1 MTKPHKPPA
10 QNRKHVHELR
20 ERLGDSVLTLLTI
33 MLLILLFVVGPLQ
46 AAGFTAVHY
55 FGLLFAVVL
64 LGAVFI
70 LSGSKIA
77 VAAIVVSLALALTA
91 TIFRLSQPS
100 TLDVYLDA
108 TAWLLAGVALAV
120 VTARAVFAEGE
131 VNFHRVIGA
140 VLLYLTIGL
149 IFVSLYGFVEV
160 SIPNSFNGLPPL
172 RDDLSVSGNLIY
184 FSFTTLTSVGYGDI
198 VPVHPIA
205 RSLANIESI
214 IGQLY
219 PATLLAR
226 LVTLELESRG
236 RR

>member
-1 MTKPHKPPA
+1 MADPDNSA
-10 QNRKHVHELR
+10 VRRRHVHELR
-20 ERLGDSVLTLLTI
+20 ERLGDSLLTLLTI
-33 MLLILLFVVGPLQ
+33 MLLILLFVLGPLQ
-46 AAGFTAVHY
+46 AAGLASAHY
-55 FGLLFAVVL
+55 FGILFGIVL
-64 LGAVFI
+64 LAAVFI
-70 LSGSKIA
+70 VSGSKIA
-77 VAAIVVSLALALTA
+77 VAGILAALGLVIAA
-91 TIFRLSQPS
+91 TIFRLRQPS
-100 TLDVYLDA
+100 TLDVYLEA
-108 TAWLLAGVALAV
+108 LAWLLAGVTLAV

-172 RDDLSVSGNLIY
+172 RDDLTVSGNLIY

-198 VPVHPIA
+198 VPVHPIG
-205 RSLANIESI
+205 RSLANIEAI

-226 LVTLELESRG
+226 LVTLELESRNK
-236 RR
+236 R